1 MVGPAFIV
9 SLDFELY
16 WGLLDVRSLAS
27 YAANLRGVPRAV
39 EGMLDLFA
47 EFDVHATWATVGF
60 LFMDSMAEVR
70 AHRPTMLP
78 GYADPRLDPFAY
90 ADGPGSSAD
99 PAFHFAPHLIERILA
114 TPGQELATHTLSHF
128 YPLEAPE
135 ALDAFRMDL
144 DGAIAVARR
153 RFDVD
158 LTSIAF
164 PRNQYSI
171 EHLRIAADAGISAF
185 RGQPGAVD
193 VFDPCG
199 FGGLATG
206 APGERFADTYLP
218 IARDTTFV
226 PTPPPAGQPVNV
238 LGSQFL
244 RPWSDERRRL
254 DRFRVGRVV
263 GELRA
268 AAEHGRHY
276 HLWWHPH
283 NFGLAPGQNLASLR
297 QILEAFAVLRD
308 THGMRSL
315 TMRDVAGGVARG

>member
-1 MVGPAFIV
+1 MVGSALVV

-16 WGLLDVRSLAS
+16 WGLLDIRSLAS
-27 YAANLRGVPRAV
+27 YSANLRGVPKAV
-39 EGMLDLFA
+39 EGMLDLFT

-60 LFMDSMAEVR
+60 LFLDSMAEVR

-99 PAFHFAPHLIERILA
+99 PAFHFAPQLIERILA

-171 EHLRIAADAGISAF
+171 EHLLIAADAGISAF
-185 RGQPGAVD
+185 RGSPEQWMYSTRAGSEDSRPAR
-193 VFDPCG
+193 
-199 FGGLATG
+199 LA
-206 APGERFADTYLP
+206 RFADTYLP

-226 PTPPPAGQPVNV
+226 PTPPPPGQPVNV
-238 LGSQFL
+238 LGSRFL